1 MSTSSPMG
9 SKRAHGLTL
18 VELMVAIT
26 VALILMAG
34 VIQLFV
40 GNKQAYRLQE
50 GAALLNEN
58 ARFARQQL
66 EYALRMAGH
75 WGGALPS
82 ETQPAPVGDTGT
94 LGCAGA
100 PVYQAAIGAMIGLEG
115 FESTGTAAGGSG
127 NAPPLDCALSDYGYR
142 PGTDV
147 LAVRYAGDARLCMA
161 AATEEACVAAL
172 ETTDGGIP
180 VLVRTRVGAGKSEIF
195 RATDAGTLYA
205 SSGSTANAALRFA
218 AAAGDTLT
226 NPDLTA
232 THRFHYEIYFVTH
245 CGTRRGAAR
254 IDCSVRQN
262 PTPTLARLRLEG
274 QALVAE
280 DLVEGVEAL
289 EMRFGLDDNGDY
301 APDRFLDAT
310 ALRSADALG
319 LDAAAGTKA
328 LWNRVVAVRVGLLIR
343 NPQRDMARMATAP
356 ATFRLPG
363 REITVSGDELAFPRK
378 AVVFT
383 VQTRNTLRN
392 LR

>member
-1 MSTSSPMG
+1 MG
-9 SKRAHGLTL
+9 SNRARGLTL

-50 GAALLNEN
+50 GASSLNEN

-75 WGGALPS
+75 WGGSLPS
-82 ETQPAPVGDTGT
+82 ETQPAPVGNTGA

-100 PVYQAAIGAMIGLEG
+100 PVHQAATGAMLGLEG
-115 FESTGTAAGGSG
+115 FESTGVAGTESG
-127 NAPPLDCALSDYGYR
+127 NAPPLDCALGDYGYR

-147 LAVRYAGDARLCMA
+147 LAVRYAGDARLCMGSNP
-161 AATEEACVAAL
+161 EGSCVMAL
-172 ETTDGGIP
+172 QTADGGVP
-180 VLVRTRVGAGKSEIF
+180 VLARTRAGIGKSEIF
-195 RATDAGTLYA
+195 RAADANTLYG
-205 SSGSTANAALRFA
+205 SSGSTVNPALRFA
-218 AAAGDTLT
+218 DVADDTLT

-232 THRFHYEIYFVTH
+232 THRFHYEIYFITQ
-245 CGTRRGAAR
+245 CGMRRGATGL
-254 IDCSVRQN
+254 DCTARQN

-310 ALRSADALG
+310 ALRSADTLG
-319 LDAAAGTKA
+319 EGTAAGTKA
-328 LWNRVVAVRVGLLIR
+328 LWNRVVAVRMGLLIR
-343 NPQRDMARMATAP
+343 NPQRDMARLATAP
-356 ATFRLPG
+356 TTYRLPG
-363 REITVSGDELAFPRK
+363 RDITVSGDDLAFPRK

-383 VQTRNTLRN
+383 VQTRNALRN